1 MHDHTVR
8 PTQLVLHRLL
18 TGAFDHPCQNFGG
31 HPRGNFP
38 HLQDALMLQGP
49 MSSVHVQMTSVTLK
63 WQSCPAHAPLGG
75 HECSEPEPEP
85 GGSALY
91 LARALRALE
100 GNPDGAEEDIL
111 WKQIVITAPCTE
123 DNLGPDHLGEEFPFS
138 SGLGMHDH
146 TVRPTQLVLHRLLT
160 GAFDHPCQNF
170 GGHPRGN
177 FPHLQDA
184 LMLQGP
190 MSSVHV
196 QMTSVTL
203 KWQSCPA
210 HAPLGGHEC
219 SEPEPEPGGSALY
232 LARALRALEGN
243 PDGAEEDILW
253 KQIVI
258 TAPCTEDNLGPDH
271 LGEEFPFSS
280 GLGMHDHTVRPTQLV
295 LHRLLTGAFDHPCQN
310 FGGHPRGNFP
320 HLQDALMLQG
330 PMSSVHVQ
338 MTSVTLKW
346 QSCPAHAPLGGH
358 ECSEPEPEPGG
369 SALYL
374 ARALRAL
381 EGNPDGAEEDILWKQ
396 IVITAPCTEDN
407 LGPDHLGEEFPF
419 SSGLGMHDHTVR
431 PTQLVL
437 HRLLT
442 GAFDH
447 PCQNFGGHPRGNFP
461 HLQDALMLQG
471 PMSSVH
477 VQMTSVTL
485 KWQSCPAHAPLGGHE
500 CSEPEPEPGGSALYL
515 ARALRALEG
524 NPDGAEEDILWKQ
537 IVITAPCT
545 EDNLGPDHLG
555 EEFPFSSGLGMHDH
569 TVRPTQ
575 LVLHRLL
582 TGAFDHPCQ
591 NFGGHPRGNFPHLQD
606 ALMLQ
611 GPMSSVHVQMTSVT
625 LKWQSCP
632 AHAPLGGH
640 ECSEPEPEPG
650 GSALYLARALRA
662 LEGNPDGAEE
672 DILWKQIVITAPCT
686 EDNLG
691 PDHLGEEFP
700 FSSGL
705 GMHDH
710 TVRPTQLILHR
721 LLTGAFDHP
730 CQNFGGHPRGNFPHL
745 QDALML
751 QGPMSSVHVQM
762 TSVTLKW
769 QSCPAHAPLGGH
781 ECSEPEPEPGGSA
794 LYLAR
799 ALRALEGNP
808 DGAEEDIL
816 WKQIVITA
824 PCTEDNLG
832 PDHLGEEFPFSSGL
846 GMHDHTVRPTQL
858 VLHRLL
864 TGAFDHPCQNFGG
877 HPRAKFPQCLD
888 PLILQCLNTFMAPAP
903 ATAPAQ
909 DGLEPLP
916 FSDVRLGLEFEE
928 ASWCIRGT
936 PTLSFHFVSVSEML
950 ACIPLWPEVEL
961 DTAPFQAPTSQSPGE
976 PSKEQEKS
984 LPEDQGLAVCLYL
997 GPAQEKEPSFPP
1009 PEQVI
1014 LFFVIT
1020 FSLMFFIFHCHI
1032 YFFFLGMY

>member
-1 MHDHTVR
+1 MEQHLLSGHLGREDLGASNVLGNRKVVLPTRQTLMKMIPRVDHASGDTSQ
-8 PTQLVLHRLL
+8 PQDVLRSKDRLDPIHGTIRGFTL
-18 TGAFDHPCQNFGG
+18 QRRSHLAQDRSHFRQ
-31 HPRGNFP
+31 PRE
-38 HLQDALMLQGP
+38 
-49 MSSVHVQMTSVTLK
+49 STL
-63 WQSCPAHAPLGG
+63 
-75 HECSEPEPEP
+75 E
-85 GGSALY
+85 GSTLH
-91 LARALRALE
+91 LARAFRAFESDHYGL
-100 GNPDGAEEDIL
+100 EEDII
-111 WKQIVITAPCTE
+111 WRQIVITAPCTE

-203 KWQSCPA
+203 KW
-210 HAPLGGHEC
+210 H
-219 SEPEPEPGGSALY
+219 
-232 LARALRALEGN
+232 
-243 PDGAEEDILW
+243 
-253 KQIVI
+253 
-258 TAPCTEDNLGPDH
+258 
-271 LGEEFPFSS
+271 
-280 GLGMHDHTVRPTQLV
+280 
-295 LHRLLTGAFDHPCQN
+295 
-310 FGGHPRGNFP
+310 
-320 HLQDALMLQG
+320 
-330 PMSSVHVQ
+330 
-338 MTSVTLKW
+338 
-346 QSCPAHAPLGGH
+346 
-358 ECSEPEPEPGG
+358 
-369 SALYL
+369 
-374 ARALRAL
+374 
-381 EGNPDGAEEDILWKQ
+381 
-396 IVITAPCTEDN
+396 
-407 LGPDHLGEEFPF
+407 
-419 SSGLGMHDHTVR
+419 
-431 PTQLVL
+431 
-437 HRLLT
+437 
-442 GAFDH
+442 
-447 PCQNFGGHPRGNFP
+447 
-461 HLQDALMLQG
+461 
-471 PMSSVH
+471 
-477 VQMTSVTL
+477 
-485 KWQSCPAHAPLGGHE
+485 
-500 CSEPEPEPGGSALYL
+500 
-515 ARALRALEG
+515 
-524 NPDGAEEDILWKQ
+524 
-537 IVITAPCT
+537 
-545 EDNLGPDHLG
+545 
-555 EEFPFSSGLGMHDH
+555 
-569 TVRPTQ
+569 
-575 LVLHRLL
+575 
-582 TGAFDHPCQ
+582 
-591 NFGGHPRGNFPHLQD
+591 
-606 ALMLQ
+606 
-611 GPMSSVHVQMTSVT
+611 
-625 LKWQSCP
+625 
-632 AHAPLGGH
+632 
-640 ECSEPEPEPG
+640 
-650 GSALYLARALRA
+650 
-662 LEGNPDGAEE
+662 
-672 DILWKQIVITAPCT
+672 
-686 EDNLG
+686 
-691 PDHLGEEFP
+691 
-700 FSSGL
+700 
-705 GMHDH
+705 
-710 TVRPTQLILHR
+710 
-721 LLTGAFDHP
+721 
-730 CQNFGGHPRGNFPHL
+730 
-745 QDALML
+745 
-751 QGPMSSVHVQM
+751 
-762 TSVTLKW
+762 
-769 QSCPAHAPLGGH
+769 SCPAHAPLGGH

-877 HPRAKFPQCLD
+877 HPRAKIPQCLD

-961 DTAPFQAPTSQSPGE
+961 DTAPFPAPTSQSPGE

>member
-1 MHDHTVR
+1 MFSCCCLPTSQGHGRRKTQSESLIRRCRRWLNPQQGRVR
-8 PTQLVLHRLL
+8 PFGRRKSKSSSSSEQDDCVDCVIDTTSLSRVPVHTATNRSQKRREDENDTAEEIIDPGLVQSFRTSQNMEQHLLSGHLGREDLGASNVLGNRKVVLPTRQTLMKMIPRVDHASGDTSQPQDVLTSKEQLDPIHGTIRGFTLQRRSHLAQDRSH
-18 TGAFDHPCQNFGG
+18 FRQ
-31 HPRGNFP
+31 PRE
-38 HLQDALMLQGP
+38 
-49 MSSVHVQMTSVTLK
+49 STL
-63 WQSCPAHAPLGG
+63 
-75 HECSEPEPEP
+75 E
-85 GGSALY
+85 GSTFH
-91 LARALRALE
+91 LARVLRAFESDHYGL
-100 GNPDGAEEDIL
+100 EEDII
-111 WKQIVITAPCTE
+111 WRQIVITAPCTE
-123 DNLGPDHLGEEFPFS
+123 DNLAPDHLGEEFPFS

-258 TAPCTEDNLGPDH
+258 TAPCTEDNLAPDH

-407 LGPDHLGEEFPF
+407 L
-419 SSGLGMHDHTVR
+419 
-431 PTQLVL
+431 
-437 HRLLT
+437 
-442 GAFDH
+442 A
-447 PCQNFGGHPRGNFP
+447 
-461 HLQDALMLQG
+461 
-471 PMSSVH
+471 
-477 VQMTSVTL
+477 
-485 KWQSCPAHAPLGGHE
+485 
-500 CSEPEPEPGGSALYL
+500 
-515 ARALRALEG
+515 
-524 NPDGAEEDILWKQ
+524 
-537 IVITAPCT
+537 
-545 EDNLGPDHLG
+545 
-555 EEFPFSSGLGMHDH
+555 
-569 TVRPTQ
+569 
-575 LVLHRLL
+575 
-582 TGAFDHPCQ
+582 
-591 NFGGHPRGNFPHLQD
+591 
-606 ALMLQ
+606 
-611 GPMSSVHVQMTSVT
+611 
-625 LKWQSCP
+625 
-632 AHAPLGGH
+632 
-640 ECSEPEPEPG
+640 
-650 GSALYLARALRA
+650 
-662 LEGNPDGAEE
+662 
-672 DILWKQIVITAPCT
+672 
-686 EDNLG
+686 
-691 PDHLGEEFP
+691 
-700 FSSGL
+700 
-705 GMHDH
+705 
-710 TVRPTQLILHR
+710 
-721 LLTGAFDHP
+721 
-730 CQNFGGHPRGNFPHL
+730 
-745 QDALML
+745 
-751 QGPMSSVHVQM
+751 
-762 TSVTLKW
+762 
-769 QSCPAHAPLGGH
+769 
-781 ECSEPEPEPGGSA
+781 
-794 LYLAR
+794 
-799 ALRALEGNP
+799 
-808 DGAEEDIL
+808 
-816 WKQIVITA
+816 
-824 PCTEDNLG
+824 

-877 HPRAKFPQCLD
+877 HPRAKIPQCLD

-961 DTAPFQAPTSQSPGE
+961 DTAPFPAPTSQSPGE